1 MTDNRFTVEA
11 GGTRLPLNA
20 TDGVEVTRSFRITA
34 PGPTA
39 AEVAAMQLLAATAS
53 RRREI
58 VRAPWAR
65 VAETE

>member
-1 MTDNRFTVEA
+1 MTDTRFMVEA
-11 GGTRLPLNA
+11 GGTRSPLN
-20 TDGVEVTRSFRITA
+20 TTHGVEVTRSYRITA

-58 VRAPWAR
+58 VREPWAR
-65 VAETE
+65 AAETT